1 MKLKL
6 LRSSGLVPLMAAMLC
21 MAQAGPS
28 GAVSAS
34 ADALKLASADLTA
47 GKADDAIVLLTSFL
61 ATNVD
66 NAEAHNLLCRVY
78 YQENQWHDAIDQCRV
93 AVHLIPSDSAYHL
106 WLGRAYGAQ
115 ADSDHSVK
123 SYPLARKV
131 RAEFERAV
139 QLDSANADAL
149 FDLGE
154 FYVIAPGVVGG
165 SKDKAQDIVRELG
178 EVEPT
183 LADELN
189 GRLEEKEKHY
199 DAAGVEFK
207 AAIEASKQ
215 PADAW
220 MNLASFYLRRRQS
233 DQVLQAVRAGIDADA
248 KETRPHGPALVDAAG
263 ILSRSHQEPQLA
275 IDLLKLY
282 LASSN
287 QSADAPAFQV
297 HVQLSRLLEQ
307 QGNTS
312 EAQHELQAA
321 AALAH
326 EYRPLQKSTGSEPSS
341 PDF

>member
-6 LRSSGLVPLMAAMLC
+6 LRSFVFIQLLAAMLC
-21 MAQAGPS
+21 MAQAGKGGP
-28 GAVSAS
+28 V
-34 ADALKLASADLTA
+34 LASADVVKSANADITA

-61 ATNVD
+61 ATNAE

-78 YQENQWHDAIDQCRV
+78 YQENRWHDAIAQCQL
-93 AVHLIPSDSAYHL
+93 AVGLIPSDSAYHL
-106 WLGRAYGAQ
+106 WLGRAYGGE

-123 SYPLARKV
+123 AYPLAKKV
-131 RAEFERAV
+131 KAEFERAV
-139 QLDSANADAL
+139 QLDSANTDAL

-154 FYVIAPGVVGG
+154 FYVIAPGIVGG
-165 SKDKAQDIVRELG
+165 SKDKAQEIVQALRA
-178 EVEPT
+178 VERT

-199 DAAGVEFK
+199 DAAELEFK

-233 DQVLQAVRAGIDADA
+233 AEALEAVRAGIDADA
-248 KETRPHGPALVDAAG
+248 KQTSPHGPALVDAAG
-263 ILSRSHQEPQLA
+263 ILTRSHQEPQLA
-275 IDLLKLY
+275 IQLLKLY

-287 QSADAPAFQV
+287 QSEDDPAFQV

-307 QGNTS
+307 QGNTL
-312 EAQHELQAA
+312 EAQHELEAA

-326 EYRPLQKSTGSEPSS
+326 EYRPIQSNGSAPSS
-341 PDF
+341 AE